1 MQPKTPAE
9 KVLNKLLK
17 EPFTA
22 HTVLS
27 LAKMLDM
34 DKQGVWKV
42 LNELLK
48 KNLIK
53 RAFVRNDETN
63 SVVIKI
69 DWSIRTEKALVLF
82 LAQEK
87 PESSS
92 FAELENKVLFL
103 IQDGDNLLAVINK
116 RSFEAVEKAAA
127 NVIIFTEMEFSQ
139 ELKKRKYIEMIKNG
153 IILYGQENYVQF
165 IRKIQQNI

>member
-1 MQPKTPAE
+1 MQPKTSPTD

-17 EPFTA
+17 EPFTV

-27 LAKMLDM
+27 LAKMLDT

-48 KNLIK
+48 KNIIK

-63 SVVIKI
+63 TATIKI
-69 DWSIRTEKALVLF
+69 DWSIRTEKALSLF
-82 LAQEK
+82 LVQER

-92 FAELENKVLFL
+92 FAELESKVLFL
-103 IQDGDNLLAVINK
+103 IQDNDNLLAVINK
-116 RSFEAVEKAAA
+116 KNFEAVEKAAL
-127 NVIIFTEMEFSQ
+127 NIIIFTELEFSQ
-139 ELKKRKYIEMIKNG
+139 ELKKRKYQEMIKNG

-165 IRKIQQNI
+165 IRKLT

>member
-1 MQPKTPAE
+1 MQPKTPTE

-63 SVVIKI
+63 SVAIKI
-69 DWSIRTEKALVLF
+69 DWSVGTEKALS
-82 LAQEK
+82 LALSQER
-87 PESSS
+87 PESSH

-103 IQDGDNLLAVINK
+103 IQDNDNLLAVINK
-116 RSFEAVEKAAA
+116 KNFAAVEKSAP
-127 NVIIFTEMEFSQ
+127 NIIIFTEMEFSQ

-153 IILYGQENYVQF
+153 IILYGQENYIQF
-165 IRKIQQNI
+165 IRKLTQS